1 MATSVCHQQPV
12 DAITEDA
19 IDEGVNSSGTVMNVK
34 ACAAVMALLGKS
46 TVTPTPVVPKNHAV
60 WWRVSSAAI
69 PTHMAPAQPLVTLTT
84 LPLMARPMTSREPAA
99 MF

>member
-19 IDEGVNSSGTVMNVK
+19 IEKGVNSSGMAMNVK
-34 ACAAVMALLGKS
+34 ACAAAMVILGLS
-46 TVTPTPVVPKNHAV
+46 SVTPTPVVPKNHAV

-69 PTHMAPAQPLVTLTT
+69 LTHMAPAQPLVTLTT
-84 LPLMARPMTSREPAA
+84 LPLTARPMTSREPAA